1 MIWLLHRTGSSLEDI
16 HLSAHLHAI
25 PSMPSP
31 LPCPIGGV
39 VRGSQPMARFYSTL
53 DIADVMAGLLRQ
65 LYCACFV
72 RLLRYDFPSNRNTV
86 ALSETRS
93 NSAITNAGSPRYS
106 VQSLKST
113 FVKNAVEPLP
123 LRLSTTLY
131 SMLGDSGYSRLSS
144 LSNPNS
150 SMISRSNDR

>member
-1 MIWLLHRTGSSLEDI
+1 MGSALEDI
-16 HLSAHLHAI
+16 HLAAPWHTIA
-25 PSMPSP
+25 SMLTLP
-31 LPCPIGGV
+31 PCPSGGV
-39 VRGSQPMARFYSTL
+39 ARGSQPMARFYSTL

-123 LRLSTTLY
+123 LRLSTTWY
-131 SMLGDSGYSRLSS
+131 RRLGIEGWG
-144 LSNPNS
+144 
-150 SMISRSNDR
+150 